1 MFGPASEAAT
11 SCKKGS
17 ATGVAGQSRPDDVLD
32 DSKEQDSMRKS
43 LAAGA
48 GLLAIFTTVAGTASA
63 AQAASTAYPTAPYE
77 APYGATY
84 TKGTITFYNRA
95 AMVDGVQRALDTS
108 GCRQTIAKSYSG
120 STLLDTTYSQVT
132 CYSKIEEVHLY
143 VNANVVGG
151 ATSVRVSLNNIA
163 SDGTR
168 TELAWDSVPRP

>member
-1 MFGPASEAAT
+1 
-11 SCKKGS
+11 
-17 ATGVAGQSRPDDVLD
+17 
-32 DSKEQDSMRKS
+32 MRKS

-63 AQAASTAYPTAPYE
+63 AQAAYPTAPYE

-132 CYSKIEEVHLY
+132 CYSKVEEVHLY